1 MLSGGNLSYFYFRL
15 PVLRGVARDC
25 RRKDTTPTASN
36 TTEHSNLVVSLEYY
50 YQSFRQYYT
59 NFLQFKE
66 EL

>member
-36 TTEHSNLVVSLEYY
+36 TTEHSYLVVSLEYY
-50 YQSFRQYYT
+50 YQSFR
-59 NFLQFKE
+59 
-66 EL
+66 